1 MSRSLRGGCALK
13 IHAYRLERQGPGDL
27 ADLLERVRARSLE
40 DRFFPGDGQK
50 LRLEELELRGDYL
63 LADFAGPRAGHGPG
77 RMGRAA
83 PITDFD
89 LADDE
94 DFGEDAAVVVHL
106 PSGYSA
112 VQYNHFGPRVSAIET
127 YLGAAED
134 AMPNPA
140 GRTQYQF
147 GVVLRQNAYERLR
160 RYGFIQEVEFT
171 IALPGIQPDAARGGM
186 SVGNALEA
194 PLPQG
199 VESVSMS
206 LKARPG
212 GSLGHRDA
220 MELVD
225 GLLGRGGDLVR
236 ASVWGKEAEGSGRKK
251 PINLLNEHLSV
262 DRALRRHTGQ
272 RYARGERWAALGQ
285 SLDEWLASGQL
296 RR

>member
-1 MSRSLRGGCALK
+1 MK
-13 IHAYRLERQGPGDL
+13 VHAYRLEKQGGGDV
-27 ADLLERVRARSLE
+27 ADLLSRVRARELA
-40 DRFFPGDGQK
+40 DRFFPGDGQT
-50 LRLEELELRGDYL
+50 LRLEELEVRGDYL

-77 RMGRAA
+77 RMGRGA

-94 DFGEDAAVVVHL
+94 DFGEDTAVAVHL
-106 PSGYSA
+106 PSGYAA
-112 VQYNHFGPRVSAIET
+112 VQYNHYGPRVNAIEG
-127 YLGAAED
+127 YLGAADD
-134 AMPNPA
+134 ALPSAA

-147 GVVLRQNAYERLR
+147 GMCLRPNAYERLR

-171 IALPGIQPDAARGGM
+171 LALPGIQPGAAREGV

-199 VESVSMS
+199 VEVVAMS

-212 GSLGHRDA
+212 GSLGHQDA
-220 MELVD
+220 MQFVD

-236 ASVWGKEAEGSGRKK
+236 AKVYGKEVEGRGRKR

-262 DRALRRHTGQ
+262 EREVRRHTGQ
-272 RYARGERWAALGQ
+272 RFARGERWAALGQ
-285 SLDEWLASGQL
+285 SLNEWLANDQL
-296 RR
+296 QR